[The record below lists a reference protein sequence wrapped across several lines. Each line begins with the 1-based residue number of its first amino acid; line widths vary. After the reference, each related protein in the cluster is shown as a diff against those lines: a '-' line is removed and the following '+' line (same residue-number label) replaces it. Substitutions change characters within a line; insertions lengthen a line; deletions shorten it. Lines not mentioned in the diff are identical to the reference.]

1 MFLFYLGCQRNI
13 RQDLHKGDGI
23 WNSILTPE
31 IQETHI
37 CILLFPVGSL
47 SSYFPSHTLTPL
59 NMLWWSIL
67 LTMRKEGW
75 GGGELLC
82 KLGLGVGFLVKWKDR
97 HFSKLVSTL
106 DIQFSHYILGFF
118 SVPRTV
124 PNGDAKLPLSLLLFW
139 RGSSNS
145 DGLVHKLWQ
154 LQRKKERGKLLANDD
169 LSSGWPKKS
178 SMIAKVN
185 ATHHIVQAER
195 RAGAGYKQTKSTPSS
210 LF

>member
-1 MFLFYLGCQRNI
+1 MGSETPSSLLKSRRHTFAFYY
-13 RQDLHKGDGI
+13 
-23 WNSILTPE
+23 S
-31 IQETHI
+31 
-37 CILLFPVGSL
+37 LLAVF
-47 SSYFPSHTLTPL
+47 
-59 NMLWWSIL
+59 L
-67 LTMRKEGW
+67 LTFHHTPWLHSTCSDEAFCSQWERRG

-145 DGLVHKLWQ
+145 DGLVHRLWQ

-169 LSSGWPKKS
+169 LSPGWPKKS

-195 RAGAGYKQTKSTPSS
+195 LAGAGYKQTKSTPSS